1 MSVDNIEHLLGA
13 RMKSQAAELD
23 RVFRPAPPLRML
35 LATPAAASGRLR
47 GVARL
52 GLGLGIALAAALTLV
67 FLSGGMLLGSLPHV
81 QPLATISAA
90 PVTSV
95 APSQSPDAAP
105 ATRASPTASP
115 SAPLAVGLLE
125 LSR

>member
-1 MSVDNIEHLLGA
+1 MSVDNIEQLLGA
-13 RMKSQAAELD
+13 RMKSQAADLD
-23 RVFRPAPPLRML
+23 RSFRPAPPLRAL
-35 LATPAAASGRLR
+35 LATPSATSGRLR
-47 GVARL
+47 GVTRL
-52 GLGLGIALAAALTLV
+52 GLAIALAAALTLV
-67 FLSGGMLLGSLPHV
+67 FLSGGLLLGSLPGAR
-81 QPLATISAA
+81 PLATISPA

-105 ATRASPTASP
+105 ASRASPLPSS

>member
-1 MSVDNIEHLLGA
+1 MSVDNIEQFLGA

-23 RVFRPAPPLRML
+23 RSFRPAPPLAIL
-35 LATPAAASGRLR
+35 LATPAATSGRLR

-52 GLGLGIALAAALTLV
+52 GLAIALAAALTLV
-67 FLSGGMLLGSLPHV
+67 FLSGGMLLGSMPHA
-81 QPLATISAA
+81 QPLATISPA

-105 ATRASPTASP
+105 ASRASPTSSA
-115 SAPLAVGLLE
+115 SAPLALGLLE

>member
-1 MSVDNIEHLLGA
+1 MSVDNIEQLLGA
-13 RMKSQAAELD
+13 RMRSQAAELD
-23 RVFRPAPPLRML
+23 RAFRPAPPLRML
-35 LATPAAASGRLR
+35 LATPAAASRRFR

-52 GLGLGIALAAALTLV
+52 GLGFALAAALTLV

>member
-52 GLGLGIALAAALTLV
+52 GLGIALAAALTLV

-81 QPLATISAA
+81 QPLATISPA